1 MKKKIYF
8 KPEIAVVPINMNQ
21 SILAGSEPDIL
32 TNLVGLEDFDENGVG
47 MFAD

>member
-21 SILAGSEPDIL
+21 SILAGSDPDIT
-32 TNLVGLEDFDENGVG
+32 TNLVGLEDFDENGFG
-47 MFAD
+47 LFAD

>member
-21 SILAGSEPDIL
+21 SILAGSDPDIT
-32 TNLVGLEDFDENGVG
+32 TNLDGLDISEEDGSG
-47 MFAD
+47 LFAD